1 MEDLILNN
9 MGMVYHVIDKKYAWF
24 HRWDDAIR
32 QDLASEGVLA
42 LIYAAEK
49 FDPTCGMKFGN
60 FAHDPIMWQVRK
72 YVNKQ
77 LTNRD
82 NGLKPE
88 ESVKVDSYDAG
99 VVLGDGE
106 EASTLADIVGGHQD
120 DAKGLIE
127 LWELIRESG
136 VKDIELIAQRRDE
149 GYNYQDIGDEL
160 GVSREII
167 RRRIDSLKEY
177 LSDYYDLKD
186 MKPQRLQ
193 NKYKREAK
201 KNASRRT

>member
-9 MGMVYHVIDKKYAWF
+9 MGMVYHVIDSKFAWF

-32 QDLASEGVLA
+32 DDLASEGVIA
-42 LIYAAEK
+42 LMYSAER
-49 FDPTCGMKFGN
+49 FDPSCGKKFGN
-60 FAHDPIMWQVRK
+60 FAHDPIVWQVRK

-77 LTNRD
+77 LTNKM
-82 NGLKPE
+82 NGIKPDE
-88 ESVKVDSYDAG
+88 MLVKVDSYDAG
-99 VVLGDGE
+99 VVMEDGE
-106 EASTLADIVGGHQD
+106 EASSLAEIVGSQQD
-120 DAKGLIE
+120 DGKDLIE

-193 NKYKREAK
+193 NIYKREAK
-201 KNASRRT
+201 KKC